1 MEKRSMY
8 EMTATRGCEAL
19 RAGMFTDWAERG
31 AFDMRR
37 MYRYETDGHRGVQEC
52 LTLTDDVSNQKT
64 SHDEL
69 PLGIRSLPEFVEQL
83 QSFPQVGNVRSVDPE
98 LLYSENKLG
107 CARGVIWA
115 FVFEAA
121 LIIVIA
127 IFWKLRFFLR

>member
-1 MEKRSMY
+1 M
-8 EMTATRGCEAL
+8 RG
-19 RAGMFTDWAERG
+19 
-31 AFDMRR
+31 
-37 MYRYETDGHRGVQEC
+37 MYRYETDLHQGAQES
-52 LTLTDDVSNQKT
+52 LGLTDEVSDQRT

-69 PLGIRSLPEFVEQL
+69 HMGIRSLPVFVA
-83 QSFPQVGNVRSVDPE
+83 QSRTFPQVGNVRSVDPE

-121 LIIVIA
+121 LIIAIA

>member
-1 MEKRSMY
+1 
-8 EMTATRGCEAL
+8 
-19 RAGMFTDWAERG
+19 MFTDCAERG

-37 MYRYETDGHRGVQEC
+37 MYGYATDLHQGAQES
-52 LTLTDDVSNQKT
+52 LGLTDDVSNQKT
-64 SHDEL
+64 SHHEVHM
-69 PLGIRSLPEFVEQL
+69 GIRSFPVFVEQS

-98 LLYSENKLG
+98 LLYSEDKLG

-121 LIIVIA
+121 LIIAIA